1 MEERRDWKRG
11 ESGREERVEERRKW
25 KGVYGLTRGGG
36 EAEGRRREWR
46 EGVGESGEKEK
57 G

>member
-1 MEERRDWKRG
+1 VEGLEERREWKRG
-11 ESGREERVEERRKW
+11 DSGEGERW

-46 EGVGESGEKEK
+46 EGVGASGEKEK
-57 G
+57 R